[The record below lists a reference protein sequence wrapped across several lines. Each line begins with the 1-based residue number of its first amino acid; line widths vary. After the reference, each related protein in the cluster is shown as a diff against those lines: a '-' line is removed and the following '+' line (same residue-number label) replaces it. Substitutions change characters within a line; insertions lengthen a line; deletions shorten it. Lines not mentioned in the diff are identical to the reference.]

1 MPEQTELMKGFRIG
15 QWTVLPERGLLREDI
30 GEEHLE
36 PKVMQVLVRLAAAN
50 GNVVSKQQL
59 MDEVWG
65 DSPSGDEVITRCI
78 AVLRGAFQDDARHP
92 EIIETLSRRGYRLMI
107 PIVTVDQTPI
117 VEIETERNF
126 ARIGWAAAGLLLL
139 AMVVWLL
146 WGPEPPR
153 TDGDINSVAVFSFE
167 CQGTLDEDDQYLC
180 SGISDVLISSLV
192 ETGNLRVV
200 KIRSEIGDRDPQ
212 ELASDLGVDGL
223 ITGTVNHLD
232 GRYQISGSLI
242 SGIDGATIWADSI
255 GTAPDQLF
263 DSQEQLA
270 QGLRRELLGAVAG
283 PSQTAR
289 RPSSSQAFDHYLR
302 GQYQLER
309 RSRASIEEAIRL
321 FEDTI
326 SLDPQF
332 SPAYL
337 RQAYAYLI
345 LPDYAPELVDTQLFK
360 LAEVTIA
367 AGIEVDA
374 GLEVQGQT
382 VHAYLHQKAGEW
394 QLAADAFAAAT
405 ASDSADPIAH
415 SWHSRFLATTGR
427 LDESLAAAQRAMQM
441 DPNSPVIISRV
452 AIANFWV
459 GNIKEAELYFGMVEQ
474 MTFAAPIHDLA
485 YALFLIRQ
493 SRVDDARSHA
503 KDGLEKNGLDA
514 SWIDPVFDGI
524 EDPAK
529 SAEAR
534 ALVERMSE
542 ANLLPRSVVLTL
554 WMIFGETDKAME
566 AALELKAADE
576 IFELESVFS
585 DAFRPLREHPN
596 FPLLLE
602 QTGLSEYWQSIGCE
616 WTDQALNC
624 P

>member
-1 MPEQTELMKGFRIG
+1 MPEQADLMKGFRIG
-15 QWTVLPERGLLREDI
+15 QWTVLPERGLLREEI

-36 PKVMQVLVRLAAAN
+36 PKVMEVLVRLAAAN

-107 PIVTVDQTPI
+107 PIVTVDQKPLADLQAG
-117 VEIETERNF
+117 RKF
-126 ARIGWAAAGLLLL
+126 SRIGWAVAGLLLL
-139 AMVVWLL
+139 ALVAWLMS
-146 WGPEPPR
+146 GPEPPR
-153 TDGDINSVAVFSFE
+153 TEGDINSVAVFSFE
-167 CQGTLDEDDQYLC
+167 CQGNLDADDQYLC
-180 SGISDVLISSLV
+180 SGISDVLIGSIV
-192 ETGNLRVV
+192 ETGDLRVV

-223 ITGTVNHLD
+223 ITGTVHHLD
-232 GRYQISGSLI
+232 GRYQISGSLL
-242 SGIDGATIWADSI
+242 SGFDGATIWADSI
-255 GTAPDQLF
+255 GTASDQLF

-270 QGLRRELLGAVAG
+270 QGLRRELTNGIVGA
-283 PSQTAR
+283 SQAAR

-309 RSRASIEEAIRL
+309 RSRASIEESIRL
-321 FEDTI
+321 FEETI

-345 LPDYAPELVDTQLFK
+345 LPDYAPELVPAQLFE
-360 LAEVTIA
+360 LAAVTIA
-367 AGIEVDA
+367 AGVEVDP
-374 GLEVQGQT
+374 GLRIQGQT
-382 VHAYLHQKAGEW
+382 VDAYRYQKQGEW
-394 QLAADAFAAAT
+394 LMAADAFSAAT

-459 GNIKEAELYFGMVEQ
+459 GNIEAAHLYFGMVEQ
-474 MTFAAPIHDLA
+474 MAFGAPIHDLA

-493 SRVDDARSHA
+493 ARVDDARSHA
-503 KDGLEKNGLDA
+503 KDGLEKNGLDS

-524 EDPAK
+524 ADPGKLEK
-529 SAEAR
+529 SR
-534 ALVERMSE
+534 ALVAHLSE
-542 ANLLPRSVVLTL
+542 TKQLPFSIQMTL
-554 WMIFGETDKAME
+554 WMILGETDRALQ
-566 AALELKAADE
+566 AALALNESDE
-576 IFELESVFS
+576 IFELEVVFS
-585 DAFRPLREHPN
+585 DVFRPMREHTN
-596 FPLLLE
+596 FPVLLDK
-602 QTGLSEYWQSIGCE
+602 TGLTQYWQASGCSWSE
-616 WTDQALNC
+616 QALLC
-624 P
+624 D